1 MADNTADGQKEEAN
15 KDEPA
20 RDFSK
25 DQNAQKRLKA
35 GKRSSQR
42 NAGKPIDSED
52 KPEEPAMSTQNPVQA
67 EQDKNSIEADIKG
80 FEEGGEVPEDKEL
93 QPAPAPTTQPQV
105 SGDPDIDAITA
116 QVKGSNY
123 NSNAVKK
130 ASGKLA
136 SILGFA
142 EGGEVEGEGIVAET
156 PPGMSGENE
165 GGGIVEAAAHEKEEI
180 LETPTDEQN
189 ESPIEQEQE
198 MAKGQEMH
206 TPTGQDIG
214 EYTSPEGAAH
224 DDLIDAYH
232 DAIMYGNMEE
242 AKQLYRQLQNHRFAE
257 NAHRTKIDGKAVQDE
272 NDYLAAAEELAAAH
286 PELGEDGLPAQK
298 VLAIADIYRN
308 NGSSP
313 ADALRQAV
321 ADLYPDAAKAPMAE
335 PPMGAP
341 PEEVMEP
348 APEAAAPEA
357 AAPEAAAPEAPVP
370 TEVEVPD
377 MEDRNVKKREIP
389 STPASA
395 SAKEMPPEPPKAP
408 NRSDAITEMK
418 RKRGQA

>member
-1 MADNTADGQKEEAN
+1 MAENTADGQEE
-15 KDEPA
+15 KDKTVEEPT

-35 GKRSSQR
+35 GRRSSQR
-42 NAGKPIDSED
+42 NAGKQIDSED
-52 KPEEPAMSTQNPVQA
+52 SPGKAESSEMPKENPVA
-67 EQDKNSIEADIKG
+67 AAQDKADIQADIQG
-80 FEEGGEVPEDKEL
+80 FEEGGEVSKEEE
-93 QPAPAPTTQPQV
+93 QTPTPPPPANPNQG

-116 QVKGSNY
+116 QIKGSNY
-123 NSNAVKK
+123 NSEAIKK
-130 ASGKLA
+130 ASGKLG
-136 SILGFA
+136 SILGFE
-142 EGGEVEGEGIVAET
+142 EGGEVPDEGIMAE
-156 PPGMSGENE
+156 PPAELTGENE

-189 ESPIEQEQE
+189 ESPTEQEQE

-206 TPTGQDIG
+206 MPNGQDIA
-214 EYTSPEGAAH
+214 EYTAPEGDAH
-224 DDLIDAYH
+224 EDLIDAYH

-242 AKQLYRQLQNHRFAE
+242 AKKLYRQLQNHRYAE
-257 NAHRTKIDGKAVQDE
+257 NAHRTKLDGRAVQEE
-272 NDYLAAAEELAAAH
+272 NDYLVAAEELAAAH

-308 NGSSP
+308 NGMSP
-313 ADALRQAV
+313 AQALRQAV
-321 ADLYPDAAKAPMAE
+321 ADLYPDNAKAPMAE
-335 PPMGAP
+335 PAP
-341 PEEVMEP
+341 VQKPAEEIVEP

-357 AAPEAAAPEAPVP
+357 AAPEEVP

-395 SAKEMPPEPPKAP
+395 SAKEMPPEPPKTP